1 MEAGRATYEEVDA
14 RREFKRRMKAAGK
27 DIEYRHS
34 AEHLMD
40 AMPEAGFAEV
50 GLVWRMFAGTIL
62 VGFSGRSEG

>member
-1 MEAGRATYEEVDA
+1 MATQEEVGA
-14 RREFKRRMKAAGK
+14 RGAFKRRMNAASK
-27 DIEYRHS
+27 DIEYRHG

-40 AMPEAGFAEV
+40 AMPEAGFAEA